1 MISNHAV
8 RRNMVIMKSTASTG
22 GGTQE
27 TNVLTPQE
35 EQVLDMICPTSI
47 TGHLDIP
54 ESIVTLV
61 DDADDNVK

>member
-1 MISNHAV
+1 
-8 RRNMVIMKSTASTG
+8 MKSMASTG

-54 ESIVTLV
+54 ESTVTLV